1 MLPYESPHGGQQSDS
16 EGKRIMTYQEVLE
29 NARGNIGPFCKACPV
44 CNGLACKNTIPGP
57 GAKGI
62 GTGFIRNYQ
71 KWQELCVNMDTI
83 CENKSVDTS
92 MELFGKTFALP
103 VFAAPV
109 GAMQLHYGDKYDDL
123 QYNEILVSAC
133 AKAGIAAFTGDGT
146 NPAVVEGAVKAI
158 AENAGLGV
166 PTIKPWDV
174 NTLQAKMD
182 LVRSADPFAV
192 AMDIDAAGLPFLKNL
207 TPPAGSK
214 TVEELRDVVKMA
226 GKPFILKGIMTVRGA
241 QKALEAGASGIVVSN
256 HGGRVL
262 DQCPST
268 AEVLPAIVDAVGGKL
283 TILVDGGIR
292 SGMDVFKALA
302 LGADGVLIGRPF
314 VTMVYG
320 AGAEG
325 VQTYVDK
332 LKAELADTM
341 AMCGAH
347 SIAGINRSMLY
358 GF

>member
-1 MLPYESPHGGQQSDS
+1 
-16 EGKRIMTYQEVLE
+16 MTYQEILD
-29 NARGNIGPFCKACPV
+29 NARTCMGPHCKACPV
-44 CNGLACKNTIPGP
+44 CNGLACRNAVPGP

-83 CENKSVDTS
+83 CENKPADTS
-92 MELFGKTFALP
+92 CALFGRTFALP

-109 GAMQLHYGDKYDDL
+109 GALTLHYGDKYDDL
-123 QYNEILVSAC
+123 TYNDILVSAC
-133 AKAGIAAFTGDGT
+133 AAAGIAAFTGDGT
-146 NPAVVEGAVKAI
+146 NPAVMEGAVRAI
-158 AENAGLGV
+158 AKNKGCGV

-174 NTLQAKMD
+174 NTLRAKMD
-182 LVRSADPFAV
+182 LVHTTDLFAV

-214 TVEELRDVVKMA
+214 TVEELRQIAQMA
-226 GKPFILKGIMTVRGA
+226 GKPLILKGIMTVRGA
-241 QKALEAGASGIVVSN
+241 RKALEAGAAGIVVSN

-268 AEVLPAIVDAVGGKL
+268 AEVLPAIADAVGGKM
-283 TILVDGGIR
+283 TVLVDGGIR
-292 SGMDVFKALA
+292 SGLDVFKALA
-302 LGADGVLIGRPF
+302 LGADAVLIGRPF

-320 AGAEG
+320 GGAEG
-325 VQTYVDK
+325 VQVYTDR

-347 SIAGINRSMLY
+347 SLAEIRRDMLY